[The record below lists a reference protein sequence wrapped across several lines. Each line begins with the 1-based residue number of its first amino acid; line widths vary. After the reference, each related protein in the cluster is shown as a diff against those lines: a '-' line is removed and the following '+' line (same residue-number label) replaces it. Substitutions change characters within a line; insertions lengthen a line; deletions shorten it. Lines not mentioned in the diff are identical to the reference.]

1 MNDSAHMK
9 AIEAAKAAVDQQIAW
24 RGSSQDIA
32 QAAVSAYLA
41 AMKGAGWKLVPV
53 EPSEAMISAVYLT
66 GSPLR
71 PQLKSHWRAML
82 NCAPNPEL

>member
-9 AIEAAKAAVDQQIAW
+9 AIEAAKAAVDQQMAW

-53 EPSEAMISAVYLT
+53 EPSEAMLSAVYLT

-82 NCAPNPEL
+82 NSTPNPEM

>member
-9 AIEAAKAAVDQQIAW
+9 AIEAAKAAVDQPMAW
-24 RGSSQDIA
+24 RGNSQDIA

-41 AMKGAGWKLVPV
+41 AMKGAGSKLVPV
-53 EPSEAMISAVYLT
+53 EPNENMMSAVYLT

-82 NCAPNPEL
+82 SCAPSPEM

>member
-1 MNDSAHMK
+1 MNEPAHLK
-9 AIEAAKAAVDQQIAW
+9 AIEAAKAAVDQQMAW

-53 EPSEAMISAVYLT
+53 EPNENMMSAVYLT

>member
-1 MNDSAHMK
+1 MNEPAHLK
-9 AIEAAKAAVDQQIAW
+9 AIEAAKAAVDQQMAW

-41 AMKGAGWKLVPV
+41 AMKGAGWKQVPV

-82 NCAPNPEL
+82 NCAPNPEM